1 MNRVEEFLNVLESER
16 RYSPHTVSGYRRD
29 IYAFLEWCGVDA
41 DELEPET
48 FSRHDINDWAV
59 YLFENRKLKAS
70 SVNRSLVS
78 LRSFWKWLLKHNH
91 SKHDIITAIKQYKTP
106 KRLPTYVPETRMDD
120 VIQGLNEDLKSGD
133 VIRLRDALII
143 LLLYTCGLRLSEL
156 VEANVEDLSS
166 DFNSIRVRGKG
177 SKTRIQPIVK
187 SVGEVIKKYFSQN
200 SSQNIC
206 IDEKKALILSKKGER
221 INRRAVQ
228 RIVERKLKCYGIH
241 GKTSPHVLRHT
252 FATHLLNDGADLRE
266 IQELLGHSALRTT
279 QVYTHTNIESLKEVY
294 EQAHPRESSEYRC
307 QDSLLPRE

>member
-1 MNRVEEFLNVLESER
+1 MNRVEEFLYVLESER

-41 DELEPET
+41 NRFSPDT
-48 FSRHDINDWAV
+48 FKRYDLNDWAI
-59 YLFENRKLKAS
+59 YLFERRGLKAT

-78 LRSFWKWLLKHNH
+78 LRSLWKWMLRQGYAQQ
-91 SKHDIITAIKQYKTP
+91 DIVSTVKQYKTP
-106 KRLPTYVPETRMDD
+106 KRLPTYVPETRMSG
-120 VIQGLNEDLKSGD
+120 IIEGLNDDIASDDGE
-133 VIRLRDALII
+133 RLRDAVIM

-156 VEANVEDLSS
+156 VEANVEDIAS
-166 DFNSIRVRGKG
+166 DFSSIRVCGKG
-177 SKTRIQPIVK
+177 NKIRIQPIVK
-187 SVGEVIKKYFSQN
+187 SVGDVLKKYFSQN

-206 IDEKKALILSKKGER
+206 IGQKKALILSKKGER

-228 RIVERKLKCYGIH
+228 RIVDRKLKCYGIQ

-252 FATHLLNDGADLRE
+252 FATHLLNSGADLRE

-294 EQAHPRESSEYRC
+294 KLAHPRGDSE
-307 QDSLLPRE
+307 

>member
-1 MNRVEEFLNVLESER
+1 MNRVEEFLYVLESER

-41 DELEPET
+41 DRFSPDT
-48 FSRHDINDWAV
+48 FKRYDLNDWAI
-59 YLFENRKLKAS
+59 YLFERRGLKAT

-78 LRSFWKWLLKHNH
+78 LRSLWKWMLRQGYAQQ
-91 SKHDIITAIKQYKTP
+91 DIVSTVKQYKTP
-106 KRLPTYVPETRMDD
+106 KRLPTYVPETRMSG
-120 VIQGLNEDLKSGD
+120 IIEGLNDDIASDDGE
-133 VIRLRDALII
+133 RLRDAVIM

-156 VEANVEDLSS
+156 VEANVEDIASDLS
-166 DFNSIRVRGKG
+166 SIRVCGKG
-177 SKTRIQPIVK
+177 NKIRIQPIVK
-187 SVGEVIKKYFSQN
+187 SVGDVLKKYFSQN

-206 IDEKKALILSKKGER
+206 IGQKKALILSKKGER

-228 RIVERKLKCYGIH
+228 RIVDRKLKCYGIQ

-252 FATHLLNDGADLRE
+252 FATHLLNSGADLRE

-294 EQAHPRESSEYRC
+294 KLAHPRGDSE
-307 QDSLLPRE
+307 

>member
-1 MNRVEEFLNVLESER
+1 MNRVEEFLYVLESER

-41 DELEPET
+41 DRFSPDT
-48 FSRHDINDWAV
+48 FKRYDLNDWAI
-59 YLFENRKLKAS
+59 YLFERRGLKAT

-78 LRSFWKWLLKHNH
+78 LRSLWKWMLRQGYAQQ
-91 SKHDIITAIKQYKTP
+91 DIVSTVKQYKTP
-106 KRLPTYVPETRMDD
+106 KRLPTYVPETRMSG
-120 VIQGLNEDLKSGD
+120 IIKGLNDDIASDDGE
-133 VIRLRDALII
+133 RLRDAVIM

-156 VEANVEDLSS
+156 VEANVEDIAS
-166 DFNSIRVRGKG
+166 DFSSIRVCGKG
-177 SKTRIQPIVK
+177 NKIRIQPIVK
-187 SVGEVIKKYFSQN
+187 SVGDVLKKYFSQN

-206 IDEKKALILSKKGER
+206 IGQKKALILSKKGER

-228 RIVERKLKCYGIH
+228 RIVDRKLKCYGIQ

-252 FATHLLNDGADLRE
+252 FATHLLNSGADLRE

-294 EQAHPRESSEYRC
+294 KLAHPRGDSE
-307 QDSLLPRE
+307 

>member
-1 MNRVEEFLNVLESER
+1 MNRVEEFLYVLESER

-41 DELEPET
+41 DRFSPDT
-48 FSRHDINDWAV
+48 FQRYDLNDWAI
-59 YLFENRKLKAS
+59 YLFERRGLKAT

-78 LRSFWKWLLKHNH
+78 LRSLWKWMLRQGYAQQ
-91 SKHDIITAIKQYKTP
+91 DIVSTVKQYKTP
-106 KRLPTYVPETRMDD
+106 KRLPTYVPETRMSG
-120 VIQGLNEDLKSGD
+120 IIEGLNDDIASDDGE
-133 VIRLRDALII
+133 RLRDAVIM

-156 VEANVEDLSS
+156 VEANVEDIAS
-166 DFNSIRVRGKG
+166 DFSSIRVCGKG
-177 SKTRIQPIVK
+177 NKIRIQPIVK
-187 SVGEVIKKYFSQN
+187 SVGDVLKKYFSQN

-206 IDEKKALILSKKGER
+206 IGQKKALILSKKGER

-228 RIVERKLKCYGIH
+228 RIVERKLKCYGIQ

-252 FATHLLNDGADLRE
+252 FATHLLNSGADLRE

-294 EQAHPRESSEYRC
+294 KLAHPRGDSE
-307 QDSLLPRE
+307 

>member
-1 MNRVEEFLNVLESER
+1 MNRVEEFLYVLESER

-41 DELEPET
+41 DRFSPDT
-48 FSRHDINDWAV
+48 FKRYDLNDWAI
-59 YLFENRKLKAS
+59 YLFERRGLKAT

-78 LRSFWKWLLKHNH
+78 LRSLWKWMLRQGYAQQ
-91 SKHDIITAIKQYKTP
+91 DIVSTVKQYKTP
-106 KRLPTYVPETRMDD
+106 KRLPTYVPETRMSGIID
-120 VIQGLNEDLKSGD
+120 GLNDDIASDDGE
-133 VIRLRDALII
+133 RLRDAVIM

-156 VEANVEDLSS
+156 VEANVEDIAS
-166 DFNSIRVRGKG
+166 DFSSIRVCGKG
-177 SKTRIQPIVK
+177 NKIRIQPIVK
-187 SVGEVIKKYFSQN
+187 SVGDVLKKYFSQN

-206 IDEKKALILSKKGER
+206 IGQKKALILSKKGER

-228 RIVERKLKCYGIH
+228 RIVDRKLKCYGIQ

-252 FATHLLNDGADLRE
+252 FATHLLNSGADLRE

-294 EQAHPRESSEYRC
+294 KLAHPRGDSE
-307 QDSLLPRE
+307 

>member
-1 MNRVEEFLNVLESER
+1 MNRVEEFLYVLESER

-41 DELEPET
+41 DRFSPDT
-48 FSRHDINDWAV
+48 FKRYDLNDWAI
-59 YLFENRKLKAS
+59 YLFERRGLKAS

-78 LRSFWKWLLKHNH
+78 LRSLWKWMLRQGYAQQ
-91 SKHDIITAIKQYKTP
+91 DIVSTVKQYKTP
-106 KRLPTYVPETRMDD
+106 KRLPTYVPETRMSG
-120 VIQGLNEDLKSGD
+120 IIEGLNDDIASDDGE
-133 VIRLRDALII
+133 RLRDAVIM

-156 VEANVEDLSS
+156 VEANVEDIAS
-166 DFNSIRVRGKG
+166 DFSSIRVCGKG
-177 SKTRIQPIVK
+177 NKIRIQPIVK
-187 SVGEVIKKYFSQN
+187 SVGDVLKKYFSQN

-206 IDEKKALILSKKGER
+206 IGQKKALILSKKGER

-228 RIVERKLKCYGIH
+228 RIVDRKLKCYGIQ

-252 FATHLLNDGADLRE
+252 FATHLLNSGADLRE

-294 EQAHPRESSEYRC
+294 KLAHPRGDSE
-307 QDSLLPRE
+307 

>member
-1 MNRVEEFLNVLESER
+1 MNRVEEFLYVLESER

-41 DELEPET
+41 DRFSPDT
-48 FSRHDINDWAV
+48 FKRYDLNDWAI
-59 YLFENRKLKAS
+59 YLFERRGLKAA

-78 LRSFWKWLLKHNH
+78 LRSLWKWMLRQGYAQQ
-91 SKHDIITAIKQYKTP
+91 DIVSTVKQYKTP
-106 KRLPTYVPETRMDD
+106 KRLPTYVPETRMSGIID
-120 VIQGLNEDLKSGD
+120 GLNDDIASDDGE
-133 VIRLRDALII
+133 RLRDAVIM

-156 VEANVEDLSS
+156 VEANVEDIAS
-166 DFNSIRVRGKG
+166 DFSSIRVCGKG
-177 SKTRIQPIVK
+177 NKIRIQPIVK
-187 SVGEVIKKYFSQN
+187 SVGDVLKKYFSQN

-206 IDEKKALILSKKGER
+206 IGQKKALILSKKGER

-228 RIVERKLKCYGIH
+228 RIVDRKLKCYGIQ

-252 FATHLLNDGADLRE
+252 FATHLLNSGADLRE

-294 EQAHPRESSEYRC
+294 KLAHPRGDSE
-307 QDSLLPRE
+307 

>member
-1 MNRVEEFLNVLESER
+1 MNRVEEFLYVLESER

-41 DELEPET
+41 DRFSPDT
-48 FSRHDINDWAV
+48 FQRYDLNDWAI
-59 YLFENRKLKAS
+59 YLFERRGLKAT

-78 LRSFWKWLLKHNH
+78 LRSLWKWMLRQGYAQQ
-91 SKHDIITAIKQYKTP
+91 DIVSTVKQYKTP
-106 KRLPTYVPETRMDD
+106 KRLPTYVPETRMSG
-120 VIQGLNEDLKSGD
+120 IIEGLNDDIASDDGE
-133 VIRLRDALII
+133 RLRDAVIM

-156 VEANVEDLSS
+156 VEANVEDIAS
-166 DFNSIRVRGKG
+166 DFSSIRVCGKG
-177 SKTRIQPIVK
+177 NKIRIQPIVK
-187 SVGEVIKKYFSQN
+187 SVGDVLKKYFSQN

-206 IDEKKALILSKKGER
+206 IGQKKALILSKKGER

-228 RIVERKLKCYGIH
+228 RIVDRKLKCYGIQ

-252 FATHLLNDGADLRE
+252 FATHLLNSGADLRE

-294 EQAHPRESSEYRC
+294 KLAHPRGGSE
-307 QDSLLPRE
+307 

>member
-1 MNRVEEFLNVLESER
+1 MNRVEEFLYVLESER

-41 DELEPET
+41 DRFSPDT
-48 FSRHDINDWAV
+48 FKRYDLNDWAI
-59 YLFENRKLKAS
+59 YLFERRGLKAT

-78 LRSFWKWLLKHNH
+78 LRSLWKWMLRQGYAQQ
-91 SKHDIITAIKQYKTP
+91 DIVSTVKQYKTP
-106 KRLPTYVPETRMDD
+106 KRLPTYVPETRMSG
-120 VIQGLNEDLKSGD
+120 IIEGLNDDIASDDEE
-133 VIRLRDALII
+133 RLRDAVIM

-156 VEANVEDLSS
+156 VEANVEDIAS
-166 DFNSIRVRGKG
+166 DFSSIRVCGKG
-177 SKTRIQPIVK
+177 NKIRIQPIVK
-187 SVGEVIKKYFSQN
+187 SVGDVLKKYFSQN

-206 IDEKKALILSKKGER
+206 IGQKKALILSKKGER

-228 RIVERKLKCYGIH
+228 RIVDRKLKCYGIQ

-252 FATHLLNDGADLRE
+252 FATHLLNSGADLRE

-294 EQAHPRESSEYRC
+294 KLAHPRGDSE
-307 QDSLLPRE
+307 

>member
-1 MNRVEEFLNVLESER
+1 MNRVEEFLYVLESER

-41 DELEPET
+41 DRFSPDT
-48 FSRHDINDWAV
+48 FKRYDLNDWAI
-59 YLFENRKLKAS
+59 YLFERRGLKAT

-78 LRSFWKWLLKHNH
+78 LRSLWKWMLRQGYAQQ
-91 SKHDIITAIKQYKTP
+91 DIVSTVKQYKMP
-106 KRLPTYVPETRMDD
+106 KRLPTYVPETRMSSIID
-120 VIQGLNEDLKSGD
+120 GLNDDIASDDGE
-133 VIRLRDALII
+133 RLRDAVIM

-156 VEANVEDLSS
+156 VEANVEDIAS
-166 DFNSIRVRGKG
+166 DFSSIRVCGKG
-177 SKTRIQPIVK
+177 NKIRIQPIVK
-187 SVGEVIKKYFSQN
+187 SVGDVLKKYFSQN

-206 IDEKKALILSKKGER
+206 IGQKKALILSKKGER

-228 RIVERKLKCYGIH
+228 RIVDRKLKCYGIQ

-252 FATHLLNDGADLRE
+252 FATHLLNSGADLRE

-294 EQAHPRESSEYRC
+294 KLAHPRGDSE
-307 QDSLLPRE
+307 

>member
-1 MNRVEEFLNVLESER
+1 MNRVEEFLYVLESER

-41 DELEPET
+41 DRFSPDT
-48 FSRHDINDWAV
+48 FKRYDLNDWAI
-59 YLFENRKLKAS
+59 YLFERRGLKAT

-78 LRSFWKWLLKHNH
+78 LRSLWKWMLRQGYAQQ
-91 SKHDIITAIKQYKTP
+91 DIVSTVKQYKTP
-106 KRLPTYVPETRMDD
+106 KRLPTYVPETRMSG
-120 VIQGLNEDLKSGD
+120 IIEGLNDDIASNDGE
-133 VIRLRDALII
+133 RLRDAVIM

-156 VEANVEDLSS
+156 VEANVEDIAS
-166 DFNSIRVRGKG
+166 DFSSIRVCGKG
-177 SKTRIQPIVK
+177 NKIRIQPIVK
-187 SVGEVIKKYFSQN
+187 SVGDVLKKYFSQN

-206 IDEKKALILSKKGER
+206 IGQKKALILSKKGER

-228 RIVERKLKCYGIH
+228 RIVDRKLKCYGIQ

-252 FATHLLNDGADLRE
+252 FATHLLNSGADLRE

-294 EQAHPRESSEYRC
+294 KLAHPRGDSE
-307 QDSLLPRE
+307 

>member
-1 MNRVEEFLNVLESER
+1 MNRVEEFLYVLESER

-41 DELEPET
+41 DRFSPDT
-48 FSRHDINDWAV
+48 FKRYDLNDWAI
-59 YLFENRKLKAS
+59 YLFERRGLKAT

-78 LRSFWKWLLKHNH
+78 LRSLWKWMLRQGYAQQ
-91 SKHDIITAIKQYKTP
+91 DIVSTVKQYKAP
-106 KRLPTYVPETRMDD
+106 KRLPTYVSETRMSG
-120 VIQGLNEDLKSGD
+120 IIEGLNDDIASDDEE
-133 VIRLRDALII
+133 RLRDAVIM

-156 VEANVEDLSS
+156 VEANVEDIAS
-166 DFNSIRVRGKG
+166 DFSSIRVCGKG
-177 SKTRIQPIVK
+177 NKIRIQPIVK
-187 SVGEVIKKYFSQN
+187 SVGDVLKKYFSQN

-206 IDEKKALILSKKGER
+206 IGQKKALILSKKGER

-228 RIVERKLKCYGIH
+228 RIVDRKLKCYGIQ

-252 FATHLLNDGADLRE
+252 FATHLLNSGADLRE

-294 EQAHPRESSEYRC
+294 KLAHPRGDSE
-307 QDSLLPRE
+307 

>member
-1 MNRVEEFLNVLESER
+1 MNRVEEFLYVLESER

-41 DELEPET
+41 DRFSPDT
-48 FSRHDINDWAV
+48 FKRYDLNDWAI
-59 YLFENRKLKAS
+59 YLFEHRGLKAT

-78 LRSFWKWLLKHNH
+78 LRSLWKWMLRQGYAQQ
-91 SKHDIITAIKQYKTP
+91 DIVSTIKQYKTP
-106 KRLPTYVPETRMDD
+106 KRLPTYVPETRMSG
-120 VIQGLNEDLKSGD
+120 IIEGLNDDIASDDGE
-133 VIRLRDALII
+133 RLRDAVIM

-156 VEANVEDLSS
+156 VEANVEDIAS
-166 DFNSIRVRGKG
+166 DFSSIRVCGKG
-177 SKTRIQPIVK
+177 NKIRIQPIVK
-187 SVGEVIKKYFSQN
+187 SVGDVLKKYFSQN

-206 IDEKKALILSKKGER
+206 IGQKKALILSKKGER

-228 RIVERKLKCYGIH
+228 RIVDRKLKCYGIQ

-252 FATHLLNDGADLRE
+252 FATHLLNSGADLRE

-294 EQAHPRESSEYRC
+294 KLAHPRGDSE
-307 QDSLLPRE
+307 